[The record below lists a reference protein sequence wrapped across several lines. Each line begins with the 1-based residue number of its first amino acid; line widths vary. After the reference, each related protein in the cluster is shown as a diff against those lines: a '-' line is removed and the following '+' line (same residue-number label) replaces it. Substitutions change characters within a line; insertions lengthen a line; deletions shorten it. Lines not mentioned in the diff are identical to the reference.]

1 MVIEYTE
8 EQLQLSMQLP
18 MQPPRPPNCF
28 MIWAQEKRKEI
39 AQNNMIKNNTDTSI
53 MLGKIWSSMSDKFKL
68 RYKDKANILK
78 YEHRLKYPN
87 YKYKPK
93 KKEIKIKENIKE
105 NIKGNNKEN
114 VIKIRKIKQ
123 YTKKEKLINKNK
135 IKEIVLN
142 NFEEP
147 DYFNQIQMFY
157 DDLDEDGD

>member
-1 MVIEYTE
+1 MNLEY
-8 EQLQLSMQLP
+8 EQEQEQEQIP
-18 MQPPRPPNCF
+18 IQPPRPPNCF

-39 AQNNMIKNNTDTSI
+39 AQNNMLKNNTDTSI

-68 RYKDKANILK
+68 QYKNKANILK

-147 DYFNQIQMFY
+147 DYFNQVQMFY